1 MFNGIIFNQG
11 VIKKITK
18 RDKGINIFINSILKL
33 TKKDIGVSVAC
44 DGVCL
49 TLISIKNRLME
60 FYLSDETIQRSKFK
74 FLKIKDNINLELPL
88 KYGQKI
94 SGHICQGHVDTVGKI
109 STIKKIDK
117 SYLFDFEIIKKER
130 KNLIEKASICI
141 NGISLTISKVTQKGF
156 QVWVIPHTFKLT
168 NLSSLKKSS
177 LVNIEI
183 DILSKYVR
191 NYFNEKNNYASIES
205 IINIAKKGG
214 MFILVDDEK
223 RENEGDLIIST
234 SDSSA
239 KNINFMAKYG
249 RGLICLALD
258 SIQAKRLNLSLMS
271 PINQSRNKT
280 AFTISIE
287 AKKGITTGISAKDR
301 AKTIKIA
308 SKKNVNKK
316 DIVSPGHI
324 FPIIAKDGGVLVR
337 AGHTEASVD
346 ISKLAKKNNSAVIC
360 EIMNE
365 DGTMAKGQDLFNF
378 AKKHNL
384 KIGKIE
390 DLIAYRLKK
399 EKLIKLKKQSDIE
412 VKNQKYKIRIYENL
426 LDGSEH
432 FALVKGNIKKGIVPR
447 VRVISS
453 NVVQNYLINQQ
464 LPNSFDKTLNYFK
477 KFNNCV
483 LVFIKDTNLKSVT
496 QTLKD
501 YKNKDFYKK
510 GNDKL
515 IRNYGIGAQIIK
527 DLKIKNMILITKSLK
542 KVIGLEGYDIKINKQ
557 EII

>member
-1 MFNGIIFNQG
+1 MPKSNYS
-11 VIKKITK
+11 
-18 RDKGINIFINSILKL
+18 SI
-33 TKKDIGVSVAC
+33 
-44 DGVCL
+44 
-49 TLISIKNRLME
+49 
-60 FYLSDETIQRSKFK
+60 ETI
-74 FLKIKDNINLELPL
+74 IK
-88 KYGQKI
+88 
-94 SGHICQGHVDTVGKI
+94 
-109 STIKKIDK
+109 
-117 SYLFDFEIIKKER
+117 
-130 KNLIEKASICI
+130 
-141 NGISLTISKVTQKGF
+141 
-156 QVWVIPHTFKLT
+156 
-168 NLSSLKKSS
+168 
-177 LVNIEI
+177 
-183 DILSKYVR
+183 
-191 NYFNEKNNYASIES
+191 
-205 IINIAKKGG
+205 IAKKGE

-223 RENEGDLIIST
+223 RENEGDLVIST
-234 SDSSA
+234 SDTNS

-258 SIQAKRLNLSLMS
+258 SLQAKRLNLSLMS

-280 AFTISIE
+280 AFAISIE

-301 AKTIKIA
+301 AKTIKVA
-308 SKKNVNKK
+308 SKKNVNKNE
-316 DIVSPGHI
+316 IVSPGHV

-378 AKKHNL
+378 AKKHKL

-390 DLIAYRLKK
+390 DLIAYKLKK
-399 EKLIKLKKQSDIE
+399 EKLIRLKKQSFID
-412 VKNQKYKIRIYENL
+412 VKNQKYKIKIYENI

-432 FALVKGNIKKGIVPR
+432 FALIKGNIKRSIIPR

-453 NVVQNYLINQQ
+453 NVVQNYLINQK
-464 LPNSFDKTLNYFK
+464 LPNSFNKTLKYFK
-477 KFNNCV
+477 KHQNCV

-501 YKNKDFYKK
+501 YKYREFYKK

-527 DLKIKNMILITKSLK
+527 DLKIRNMILITKSPK
-542 KVIGLEGYDIKINKQ
+542 KVIGLDGYGIKIKKQ
-557 EII
+557 ELI

>member
-1 MFNGIIFNQG
+1 MRKNNF
-11 VIKKITK
+11 T
-18 RDKGINIFINSILKL
+18 SIE
-33 TKKDIGVSVAC
+33 
-44 DGVCL
+44 
-49 TLISIKNRLME
+49 N
-60 FYLSDETIQRSKFK
+60 
-74 FLKIKDNINLELPL
+74 
-88 KYGQKI
+88 
-94 SGHICQGHVDTVGKI
+94 
-109 STIKKIDK
+109 
-117 SYLFDFEIIKKER
+117 IIK
-130 KNLIEKASICI
+130 
-141 NGISLTISKVTQKGF
+141 V
-156 QVWVIPHTFKLT
+156 
-168 NLSSLKKSS
+168 
-177 LVNIEI
+177 
-183 DILSKYVR
+183 
-191 NYFNEKNNYASIES
+191 
-205 IINIAKKGG
+205 AKKGG

-234 SDSSA
+234 SNSNA

-258 SIQAKRLNLSLMS
+258 SVQAKRLNLSLMS
-271 PINQSRNKT
+271 LNNQSRNKT
-280 AFTISIE
+280 AFTVSIE

-301 AKTIKIA
+301 AKTINVA
-308 SKKNVNKK
+308 SKKNVKK
-316 DIVSPGHI
+316 NQIVSPGHV

-346 ISKLAKKNNSAVIC
+346 ISKIAKKNNSAVIC

-365 DGTMAKGQDLFNF
+365 DGTMARGKDLFDF

-399 EKLIKLKKQSDIE
+399 EKLIKLKKQSNII
-412 VKNQKYKIRIYENL
+412 VKNQKFKIRIYENL

-432 FALVKGNIKKGIVPR
+432 FALVKGSINKSITPR

-453 NVVQNYLINQQ
+453 NVVKNYLINQH

-483 LVFIKDTNLKSVT
+483 LVFIKDSNLRSVS

-501 YKNKDFYKK
+501 YKNKEFYKK
-510 GNDKL
+510 GKDKL

-527 DLKIKNMILITKSLK
+527 DLKIKNMTLITKSPK
-542 KVIGLEGYDIKINKQ
+542 KVIGLDGYGIKITKQ

>member
-1 MFNGIIFNQG
+1 M
-11 VIKKITK
+11 
-18 RDKGINIFINSILKL
+18 
-33 TKKDIGVSVAC
+33 
-44 DGVCL
+44 
-49 TLISIKNRLME
+49 
-60 FYLSDETIQRSKFK
+60 
-74 FLKIKDNINLELPL
+74 P
-88 KYGQKI
+88 
-94 SGHICQGHVDTVGKI
+94 
-109 STIKKIDK
+109 
-117 SYLFDFEIIKKER
+117 
-130 KNLIEKASICI
+130 
-141 NGISLTISKVTQKGF
+141 
-156 QVWVIPHTFKLT
+156 
-168 NLSSLKKSS
+168 
-177 LVNIEI
+177 
-183 DILSKYVR
+183 
-191 NYFNEKNNYASIES
+191 KNNFASIES
-205 IINIAKKGG
+205 IINVAKKGS

-234 SDSSA
+234 SNSNA

-271 PINQSRNKT
+271 SNNQSRNKT

-301 AKTIKIA
+301 AKTISIA
-308 SKKNVNKK
+308 SKKNVKK
-316 DIVSPGHI
+316 SDIVSPGHV

-365 DGTMAKGQDLFNF
+365 DGTMAKGQKLFDF
-378 AKKHNL
+378 AKKHKL

-399 EKLIKLKKQSDIE
+399 EKLIKLKKQSFIE

-432 FALVKGNIKKGIVPR
+432 FALIKGTIKKSVTPR

-453 NVVQNYLINQQ
+453 NVVQNYLMNQQ
-464 LPNSFDKTLNYFK
+464 LPNSFNKTLNYFK

-483 LVFIKDTNLKSVT
+483 LIFIKDTNLKSVT

-510 GNDKL
+510 GKDKL

-527 DLKIKNMILITKSLK
+527 DLKIRNMTLITKSPK
-542 KVIGLEGYDIKINKQ
+542 KVIGLDGYGIRITKQ

>member
-1 MFNGIIFNQG
+1 M
-11 VIKKITK
+11 
-18 RDKGINIFINSILKL
+18 S
-33 TKKDIGVSVAC
+33 
-44 DGVCL
+44 
-49 TLISIKNRLME
+49 
-60 FYLSDETIQRSKFK
+60 
-74 FLKIKDNINLELPL
+74 
-88 KYGQKI
+88 
-94 SGHICQGHVDTVGKI
+94 
-109 STIKKIDK
+109 
-117 SYLFDFEIIKKER
+117 
-130 KNLIEKASICI
+130 
-141 NGISLTISKVTQKGF
+141 
-156 QVWVIPHTFKLT
+156 
-168 NLSSLKKSS
+168 
-177 LVNIEI
+177 
-183 DILSKYVR
+183 
-191 NYFNEKNNYASIES
+191 KNNFASIES
-205 IINIAKKGG
+205 IINVAKKGG

-234 SDSSA
+234 SNSNA

-271 PINQSRNKT
+271 SNNQSRNKT

-301 AKTIKIA
+301 AKTISIA
-308 SKKNVNKK
+308 SKKNVKK
-316 DIVSPGHI
+316 SDIVSPGHV

-365 DGTMAKGQDLFNF
+365 DGTMAKGQKLFDF
-378 AKKHNL
+378 AKKHKL

-390 DLIAYRLKK
+390 DLISYRLKK
-399 EKLIKLKKQSDIE
+399 EKLIKLKKSSDIK
-412 VKNQKYKIRIYENL
+412 VKNQKYKIKIYENL

-432 FALVKGNIKKGIVPR
+432 FALVKGMIKKNIVPR

-453 NVVQNYLINQQ
+453 NVVHNYLLNQE
-464 LPNSFDKTLNYFK
+464 LPNSFKKTINYFK
-477 KFNNCV
+477 KFSNCV

-501 YKNKDFYKK
+501 YKNKNFYRQ

-527 DLKIKNMILITKSLK
+527 DLKIRKMILISKSPK
-542 KVIGLEGYDIKINKQ
+542 KVIGLDGYDIKITKQ

>member
-1 MFNGIIFNQG
+1 M
-11 VIKKITK
+11 K
-18 RDKGINIFINSILKL
+18 
-33 TKKDIGVSVAC
+33 
-44 DGVCL
+44 
-49 TLISIKNRLME
+49 
-60 FYLSDETIQRSKFK
+60 
-74 FLKIKDNINLELPL
+74 
-88 KYGQKI
+88 
-94 SGHICQGHVDTVGKI
+94 
-109 STIKKIDK
+109 
-117 SYLFDFEIIKKER
+117 
-130 KNLIEKASICI
+130 
-141 NGISLTISKVTQKGF
+141 
-156 QVWVIPHTFKLT
+156 
-168 NLSSLKKSS
+168 
-177 LVNIEI
+177 
-183 DILSKYVR
+183 
-191 NYFNEKNNYASIES
+191 KNNFASIES
-205 IINIAKKGG
+205 IINVAKKGG

-234 SDSSA
+234 SNSNA

-258 SIQAKRLNLSLMS
+258 SVQAKRLNLSLMS
-271 PINQSRNKT
+271 TNNQSRNKT
-280 AFTISIE
+280 AFAVSIE
-287 AKKGITTGISAKDR
+287 AKKGITTGISALDR

-308 SKKNVNKK
+308 SNKNVKK
-316 DIVSPGHI
+316 IEIVSPGHV

-365 DGTMAKGQDLFNF
+365 DGTMAKGQDLFDF
-378 AKKHNL
+378 SKKHNL

-399 EKLIKLKKQSDIE
+399 EKLIRLKKQSIID
-412 VKNQKYKIRIYENL
+412 VKKQKYKIRIYENL

-432 FALVKGNIKKGIVPR
+432 FALIKGTIKKKITPR

-464 LPNSFDKTLNYFK
+464 LPNSFNKTLNYFK

-483 LVFIKDTNLKSVT
+483 LVFIKDTNLKSVS

-501 YKNKDFYKK
+501 YKNRNFYKK

-527 DLKIKNMILITKSLK
+527 DLKIKNMILITKSPK
-542 KVIGLEGYDIKINKQ
+542 KVIGLDGYGIKITKQ

>member
-1 MFNGIIFNQG
+1 
-11 VIKKITK
+11 
-18 RDKGINIFINSILKL
+18 
-33 TKKDIGVSVAC
+33 
-44 DGVCL
+44 
-49 TLISIKNRLME
+49 
-60 FYLSDETIQRSKFK
+60 
-74 FLKIKDNINLELPL
+74 
-88 KYGQKI
+88 
-94 SGHICQGHVDTVGKI
+94 
-109 STIKKIDK
+109 
-117 SYLFDFEIIKKER
+117 
-130 KNLIEKASICI
+130 
-141 NGISLTISKVTQKGF
+141 
-156 QVWVIPHTFKLT
+156 
-168 NLSSLKKSS
+168 
-177 LVNIEI
+177 
-183 DILSKYVR
+183 
-191 NYFNEKNNYASIES
+191 
-205 IINIAKKGG
+205 
-214 MFILVDDEK
+214 
-223 RENEGDLIIST
+223 
-234 SDSSA
+234 
-239 KNINFMAKYG
+239 INFMAKYG

-258 SIQAKRLNLSLMS
+258 SVQAKRLNLSLMS
-271 PINQSRNKT
+271 TNNQSRNKT
-280 AFTISIE
+280 AFAISIE

-308 SKKNVNKK
+308 SKKNVKK
-316 DIVSPGHI
+316 NEIVSPGHV

-346 ISKLAKKNNSAVIC
+346 ISKLAKKNNSAIIC

-365 DGTMAKGQDLFNF
+365 DGTMAKGQDLFDF
-378 AKKHNL
+378 AKLHKL

-399 EKLIKLKKQSDIE
+399 EKLIRLKKQSNID

-432 FALVKGNIKKGIVPR
+432 FALIKGAIKKGIAPR

-453 NVVQNYLINQQ
+453 NVVQNYLMNQQ
-464 LPNSFDKTLNYFK
+464 LPNSFNKTLNYFK

-501 YKNKDFYKK
+501 YKNRDFYKK

-527 DLKIKNMILITKSLK
+527 DLKIRNMILITKSPK
-542 KVIGLEGYDIKINKQ
+542 KVIGLDGYGIKITKQ

>member
-1 MFNGIIFNQG
+1 
-11 VIKKITK
+11 
-18 RDKGINIFINSILKL
+18 
-33 TKKDIGVSVAC
+33 
-44 DGVCL
+44 
-49 TLISIKNRLME
+49 
-60 FYLSDETIQRSKFK
+60 
-74 FLKIKDNINLELPL
+74 
-88 KYGQKI
+88 
-94 SGHICQGHVDTVGKI
+94 
-109 STIKKIDK
+109 
-117 SYLFDFEIIKKER
+117 
-130 KNLIEKASICI
+130 
-141 NGISLTISKVTQKGF
+141 
-156 QVWVIPHTFKLT
+156 
-168 NLSSLKKSS
+168 
-177 LVNIEI
+177 
-183 DILSKYVR
+183 
-191 NYFNEKNNYASIES
+191 
-205 IINIAKKGG
+205 

-234 SDSSA
+234 SNSNA

-258 SIQAKRLNLSLMS
+258 TVQAKRLNLSLMS
-271 PINQSRNKT
+271 SNNQSRNKT

-287 AKKGITTGISAKDR
+287 AKNGITTGISAKDR
-301 AKTIKIA
+301 AKTISIA
-308 SKKNVNKK
+308 SKKNVKK
-316 DIVSPGHI
+316 SDIVSPGHV

-365 DGTMAKGQDLFNF
+365 DGTMAKGQDLFDF
-378 AKKHNL
+378 ANKHKL

-390 DLIAYRLKK
+390 DLIAYRLKE
-399 EKLIKLKKQSDIE
+399 EKLIKLKKQSFIE

-432 FALVKGNIKKGIVPR
+432 FALIKGAIKKGITPR

-453 NVVQNYLINQQ
+453 NVVQNYLMNQQ
-464 LPNSFDKTLNYFK
+464 LPNSFNKTLNYFK
-477 KFNNCV
+477 KFNSCV
-483 LVFIKDTNLKSVT
+483 LIFIKDTNLKSVT

-510 GNDKL
+510 GKDKL

-527 DLKIKNMILITKSLK
+527 DLKIKNMTLITKSPK
-542 KVIGLEGYDIKINKQ
+542 KVIGLDGYGIRITKQ